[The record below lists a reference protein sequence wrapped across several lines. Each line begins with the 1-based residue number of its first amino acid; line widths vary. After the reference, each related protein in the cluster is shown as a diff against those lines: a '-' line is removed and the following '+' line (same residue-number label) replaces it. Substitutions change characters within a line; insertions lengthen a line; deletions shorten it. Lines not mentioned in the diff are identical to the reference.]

1 MWSNESKDD
10 VTDDE
15 DLAKAADL
23 ATEEL
28 TDDDELDDAMLD
40 EALLE
45 NPLEKFRKG
54 YLWVSN
60 LTAQIW
66 CEQQMEYGFTRPQE
80 IKEPEH
86 VFRGSEL
93 HLSRELQT
101 EDYIDV
107 QVESD
112 EDIFAIKALNLYLHL
127 KNVKSLKLCREVPV
141 FGWIGN
147 LFLLGKID
155 ELRHV
160 DKDNSIELSE
170 FKTRTKSF
178 LPSAAQQKTHNLQVM
193 IYKYLL
199 TNVQSIDIN
208 ELCKTL
214 KLNPSKR
221 FGPDVIKHC
230 PTKVE
235 NLNDLF
241 HKLKQ
246 LEEIHVS
253 NLVID
258 YSCQDKD
265 EVFASI
271 PVKYEEV
278 WLLETVSKCEQYWMG
293 QRFAQGVDIED
304 AWKCSMCSFADNC
317 EWRIAKANE
326 LTNRKS

>member
-1 MWSNESKDD
+1 MC
-10 VTDDE
+10 
-15 DLAKAADL
+15 
-23 ATEEL
+23 
-28 TDDDELDDAMLD
+28 DAL
-40 EALLE
+40 
-45 NPLEKFRKG
+45 
-54 YLWVSN
+54 YLWILN
-60 LTAQIW
+60 DKFKKILR
-66 CEQQMEYGFTRPQE
+66 FT
-80 IKEPEH
+80 
-86 VFRGSEL
+86 F
-93 HLSRELQT
+93 LQ
-101 EDYIDV
+101 
-107 QVESD
+107 
-112 EDIFAIKALNLYLHL
+112 
-127 KNVKSLKLCREVPV
+127 
-141 FGWIGN
+141 
-147 LFLLGKID
+147 
-155 ELRHV
+155 
-160 DKDNSIELSE
+160 
-170 FKTRTKSF
+170 
-178 LPSAAQQKTHNLQVM
+178 
-193 IYKYLL
+193 YLL

-221 FGPDVIKHC
+221 FGLDVIKHC

-326 LTNRKS
+326 LTNRKN

>member
-1 MWSNESKDD
+1 MC
-10 VTDDE
+10 
-15 DLAKAADL
+15 
-23 ATEEL
+23 
-28 TDDDELDDAMLD
+28 DAL
-40 EALLE
+40 
-45 NPLEKFRKG
+45 
-54 YLWVSN
+54 YLWILN
-60 LTAQIW
+60 DKFKKR
-66 CEQQMEYGFTRPQE
+66 FT
-80 IKEPEH
+80 
-86 VFRGSEL
+86 F
-93 HLSRELQT
+93 LQ
-101 EDYIDV
+101 
-107 QVESD
+107 
-112 EDIFAIKALNLYLHL
+112 
-127 KNVKSLKLCREVPV
+127 
-141 FGWIGN
+141 
-147 LFLLGKID
+147 
-155 ELRHV
+155 
-160 DKDNSIELSE
+160 
-170 FKTRTKSF
+170 
-178 LPSAAQQKTHNLQVM
+178 
-193 IYKYLL
+193 YLL

-221 FGPDVIKHC
+221 FGLDVIKHC

-326 LTNRKS
+326 LTNRKN